1 MTLEYLWHE
10 MEYQLICQHECFF
23 APRYFYQLWEHLA
36 VARNYTELY
45 SRFFLS
51 AAIISTVI
59 RVLMLSIFGF
69 FSAERYHCAYFFSTQ
84 ERERLAL
91 AYDLRRQELPYF
103 LFLLYPVVYFVY
115 DAVYSIRPDIS
126 QSYKSVA
133 FSAS

>member
-1 MTLEYLWHE
+1 
-10 MEYQLICQHECFF
+10 MEYQLLCQHECFF
-23 APRYFYQLWEHLA
+23 TPRYFYQLCEHLA

-69 FSAERYHCAYFFSTQ
+69 FSAERYHCVYFFSTQ

-91 AYDLRRQELPYF
+91 AYDLRRQERPYF
-103 LFLLYPVVYFVY
+103 LFLLYRRCLLC
-115 DAVYSIRPDIS
+115 IRRR
-126 QSYKSVA
+126 V
-133 FSAS
+133 